1 MPRPRPDSRTNTAR
15 SVNLGKW
22 VLRYLFANVID
33 EQIKRDEAHRQKL
46 NETVEKRQAAI
57 RANPPTSIELPAPGT
72 DFEGSEGVTTPR
84 ANGHLATTPGMAIGM
99 ATPGASRLADVPEG
113 TATPQSPLEKR
124 SSHAGRPSGDDYF
137 SSAFGI
143 EGSKPAATPA
153 TPAEQTNTEVK
164 SPAPDAGKDKEK
176 EKEKEKE
183 KDATN
188 GKSPSTAFG
197 KKFRMGMG
205 MSFGTKK
212 IGRSASSTNAE
223 KPAVVEE
230 KAEDS
235 ESSSTH
241 EKEVDDSFFGV
252 IQKIRNDYDKQLG
265 EAPEQ
270 FVETKVTPSLP
281 NDTPVL
287 KLSPSTKVFIQEET
301 SGGSA
306 NLYQGTVESAGR
318 DTDLIEQRGPMWLG
332 DVLLQNQIPPKD
344 PVKVSFVL
352 QPWDKDLPDLA
363 VTDGNNRL
371 NANRMLRVKKI
382 LAYIAERI
390 EPQPEEPEPDAL
402 KPEEYLE
409 LYCNDMVSNTR
420 PGRYDMPSTR

>member
-1 MPRPRPDSRTNTAR
+1 
-15 SVNLGKW
+15 
-22 VLRYLFANVID
+22 
-33 EQIKRDEAHRQKL
+33 
-46 NETVEKRQAAI
+46 
-57 RANPPTSIELPAPGT
+57 
-72 DFEGSEGVTTPR
+72 
-84 ANGHLATTPGMAIGM
+84 M
-99 ATPGASRLADVPEG
+99 ATPGAARLADVPEG
-113 TATPQSPLEKR
+113 AATPQSPLEKR
-124 SSHAGRPSGDDYF
+124 SSHAAGRPSEDYF

-143 EGSKPAATPA
+143 EGTKPAATPA
-153 TPAEQTNTEVK
+153 TPAAEQASTEVK
-164 SPAPDAGKDKEK
+164 SPGADVKDEA
-176 EKEKEKE
+176 

-188 GKSPSTAFG
+188 GKSPSFG
-197 KKFRMGMG
+197 KKFRLGMK
-205 MSFGTKK
+205 SFPGTKK
-212 IGRSASSTNAE
+212 IVRSASTTAPE

-230 KAEDS
+230 RAEDS

-265 EAPEQ
+265 EVPDQ
-270 FVETKVTPSLP
+270 FVETKVVPSLP

-306 NLYQGTVESAGR
+306 NLYQGTVESVGR

-402 KPEEYLE
+402 RPEEYLE
-409 LYCNDMVSNTR
+409 LYCNDMVSITWHDRSRSQTDPLQKLPITLTLATLRAHIWKGGSDIMLFYKAN
-420 PGRYDMPSTR
+420 GRKEIKKAPPPPTEL